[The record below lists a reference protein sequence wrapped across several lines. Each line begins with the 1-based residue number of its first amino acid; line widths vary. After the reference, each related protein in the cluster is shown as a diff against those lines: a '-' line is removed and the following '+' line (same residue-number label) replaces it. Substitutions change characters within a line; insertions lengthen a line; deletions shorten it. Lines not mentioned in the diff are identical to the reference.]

1 MIKITMLPVGL
12 LEANCYIVVRDDE
25 HEDAVLIDPGAD
37 AARIEREL
45 DKARLSVKAVLLT
58 HGHFDHC
65 NAARY
70 FQAKGAKVYLHE
82 ADEIMTR
89 TRLNM
94 SELTGEPFNAFT
106 PDVLLTNGTEIDECG
121 MTFRTL
127 HTPGH
132 TAGSVCY
139 LLEDKLFTGDTLFC
153 LGVGRTDLPTGDY
166 RMLVSSVRD
175 VLFKL
180 SGDYSVFPG
189 HGELTT
195 LSYEKKHNMFAEI

>member
-1 MIKITMLPVGL
+1 
-12 LEANCYIVVRDDE
+12 
-25 HEDAVLIDPGAD
+25 
-37 AARIEREL
+37 
-45 DKARLSVKAVLLT
+45 
-58 HGHFDHC
+58 
-65 NAARY
+65 
-70 FQAKGAKVYLHE
+70 
-82 ADEIMTR
+82 
-89 TRLNM
+89 
-94 SELTGEPFNAFT
+94 
-106 PDVLLTNGTEIDECG
+106 

>member
-1 MIKITMLPVGL
+1 M
-12 LEANCYIVVRDDE
+12 
-25 HEDAVLIDPGAD
+25 
-37 AARIEREL
+37 
-45 DKARLSVKAVLLT
+45 
-58 HGHFDHC
+58 
-65 NAARY
+65 
-70 FQAKGAKVYLHE
+70 YLHE

-106 PDVLLTNGTEIDECG
+106 PDVLLANGTEIDECG
-121 MTFRTL
+121 MIFRTL